1 MIKFIPLK
9 FFSAVLVVA
18 LLILTIGGAF
28 EAAHTKSL
36 LSAASDQVAQS
47 DLFDSN
53 HCPICPPEHKD
64 CDVCINCVCHSF
76 LTIQQFQLSYNPLI
90 FDLAAS
96 EPFKHLP
103 EVYLSK
109 FIPPQKQ
116 A

>member
-1 MIKFIPLK
+1 MIKLIPLK

-18 LLILTIGGAF
+18 LLILTIGGAY
-28 EAAHTKSL
+28 EAAHAKSL

-53 HCPICPPEHKD
+53 QCPICPPEHKD

-76 LTIQQFQLSYNPLI
+76 LTIQQFQLSYNPPI
-90 FDLAAS
+90 FNIAAS

-109 FIPPQKQ
+109 FIPPQKH

>member
-18 LLILTIGGAF
+18 LLILTIGGAY
-28 EAAHTKSL
+28 EAAHANSL
-36 LSAASDQVAQS
+36 LSAASEVAQS

-76 LTIQQFQLSYNPLI
+76 LTIQQFQLSYNPPI

-109 FIPPQKQ
+109 FIPPQKH